1 LIALGVNGLFSLLL
15 SISELRRM
23 RNERRADA

>member
-15 SISELRRM
+15 WISELRRI